1 MSERVDQFVD
11 NLRDHL
17 NAAEAR
23 MDNVKASIG
32 AAKSETRANIEGKIA
47 EAKAAAGAQK
57 ARLEE
62 AQAKMKANVEEKK
75 AATEEKVA
83 TWKEERHIKKLANR
97 AAWSE
102 QDAEWAILVA
112 QDAID
117 TANWR
122 TLDAILARMDADEA
136 AATAGAV

>member
-1 MSERVDQFVD
+1 MSERVDQFID

-32 AAKSETRANIEGKIA
+32 AAKSDTRADIEGKIA

-57 ARLEE
+57 ARLDE

-83 TWKEERHIKKLANR
+83 TWKEERHAKKLANR

-136 AATAGAV
+136 DATAGAV